1 MFRTPDDILGS
12 LIELLKGYDVNPQIQ
27 VDRRSAERIKFGSL
41 MLSSLEVLQLAMDLE
56 DELKID
62 VEVRNLPPDHT
73 LSEIAHS
80 LSKITSR

>member
-1 MFRTPDDILGS
+1 MTRTADDILGS

-27 VDRRSAERIKFGSL
+27 VDRRSAEEIKFGTL
-41 MLSSLEVLQLAMDLE
+41 MLTSLEVLQLALDLE

-62 VEVRNLPPDHT
+62 VEVRDLPQDHT

-80 LSKITSR
+80 LFKITSR